1 MKLIDR
7 DAPALPVPLGD
18 ATPVRLARRRRRW
31 LLRRHGPTAAAAGG
45 CVAAVAGAMLLLL
58 PAPVS
63 ASLNGDRVEIGA
75 MTLGRVAAGADARTV
90 LYGGDASYALSE
102 PGDGTARAAASWM
115 AGGVMRTAACTL
127 HRAPLRLVDEC
138 SFDVGSGALTC
149 IDVLDLR
156 GASTWQRT
164 YSDGQRVE
172 ITIPPAGA
180 AIPVPFPIGR

>member
-7 DAPALPVPLGD
+7 DAAALPVPLGD
-18 ATPVRLARRRRRW
+18 ATPVRLVRRRRRW
-31 LLRRHGPTAAAAGG
+31 LLRRHGPTVAAATG
-45 CVAAVAGAMLLLL
+45 CVAAVAGAVLLLV

-75 MTLGRVAAGADARTV
+75 MTLGRVASGAEPRAR
-90 LYGGDASYALSE
+90 LFSGSASYALIES
-102 PGDGTARAAASWM
+102 GDGTARAAASWM
-115 AGGVMRTAACTL
+115 AGGVMRTATCTL
-127 HRAPLRLVDEC
+127 HRTPLRLVDEC
-138 SFDVGSGALTC
+138 SFGGGALTS

-164 YSDGQRVE
+164 YSDGERVE
-172 ITIPPAGA
+172 ITVPSAGA

>member
-7 DAPALPVPLGD
+7 DAAALPVPLGD
-18 ATPVRLARRRRRW
+18 ATPVRLVRRRRRW
-31 LLRRHGPTAAAAGG
+31 LLRRHGPTVAAATG
-45 CVAAVAGAMLLLL
+45 CVAAVAGAVMLLV

-75 MTLGRVAAGADARTV
+75 MTLGRVAADVEPRAR
-90 LYGGDASYALSE
+90 LYSGSASYALIE

-115 AGGVMRTAACTL
+115 AGGVMRTATCTL
-127 HRAPLRLVDEC
+127 HRTPPRLVDEC
-138 SFDVGSGALTC
+138 SFGVGSGALTS

-164 YSDGQRVE
+164 YSDGERIE
-172 ITIPPAGA
+172 ITVPSAGA